1 MNPASNLL
9 KTYML
14 LTSIILSSHIN
25 PSRAF
30 RPTQHLI
37 SRMSTLPKS
46 ATSPSSSD
54 DAAIDPL
61 KVPPTTELSKSIKES
76 YLDITGKLPDGV
88 KLVPVSKTKPAS
100 YLIPILELEEGE
112 REGLVFGEN
121 YMQELISK
129 MELIP
134 SYLPPH
140 TRFAMIGKLQSNKIN
155 KLIKT
160 GKDGKL
166 VRIETITKPEQ
177 VTKISK
183 AIDDSWGESPTP
195 LELLIQI
202 DTSSEDTKNGIPHTS
217 SSLVNDLIE
226 FIEGTGGVVFKG
238 LMTIGAPGD
247 DTAFDKL
254 AELRGLIKEEHRGC
268 ELSMGMSGDWVKAV
282 EKGSTEIRCGSNIFG
297 ARDYSKK

>member
-1 MNPASNLL
+1 
-9 KTYML
+9 
-14 LTSIILSSHIN
+14 
-25 PSRAF
+25 
-30 RPTQHLI
+30 
-37 SRMSTLPKS
+37 MSTLTTS
-46 ATSPSSSD
+46 ATSPDSSD
-54 DAAIDPL
+54 TTVDPM
-61 KVPPTTELSKSIKES
+61 KVPVTSELANSIKAS
-76 YLDITGKLPDGV
+76 YSEITGSLPDGV
-88 KLVPVSKTKPAS
+88 RLVPVSKTKPAS
-100 YLIPILELEEGE
+100 YLMPLLEFEEGG

-155 KLIKT
+155 KLVKT

-183 AIDDSWGESPTP
+183 AIADSWGESPTP
-195 LELLIQI
+195 LELLVQI
-202 DTSSEDTKNGIPHTS
+202 DTSSEDTKNGIPSTEVS
-217 SSLVNDLIE
+217 VVNDMIE
-226 FIEGTGGVVFKG
+226 VIEGSDGVVFKG

-247 DTAFDKL
+247 ETAFDKL
-254 AELRGLIKEEHRGC
+254 RELRGLIKEEHRECG
-268 ELSMGMSGDWVKAV
+268 LSMGMSGDWEKAV